1 MGSASREHKVKKGK
15 GSFRRRTKHQ
25 KKKLVGQPLSHPLCY
40 TVRMMIKEDKRQAT
54 YELWFLGDVFNSRVK
69 TRESFD
75 ALLEEAHECLQH
87 AVEAKL
93 VVGGV
98 EIVEV
103 SPDGK
108 IVESVWSMNVDEF
121 EKKN

>member
-1 MGSASREHKVKKGK
+1 MSY
-15 GSFRRRTKHQ
+15 
-25 KKKLVGQPLSHPLCY
+25 PLCY

-69 TRESFD
+69 CRKSFD

-87 AVEAKL
+87 AVDAKL
-93 VVGGV
+93 MVGGV
-98 EIVEV
+98 EIIEV

-108 IVESVWSMNVDEF
+108 VIESVWSMNVDEF
-121 EKKN
+121 EKVNR

>member
-1 MGSASREHKVKKGK
+1 MIEK
-15 GSFRRRTKHQ
+15 Q
-25 KKKLVGQPLSHPLCY
+25 K
-40 TVRMMIKEDKRQAT
+40 AT

-69 TRESFD
+69 CRESFD
-75 ALLEEAHECLQH
+75 ALLEEAHECLRH
-87 AVEAKL
+87 AVDAKL

-108 IVESVWSMNVDEF
+108 IVESVWSTNVDEF
-121 EKKN
+121 EKVNR

>member
-1 MGSASREHKVKKGK
+1 MSN
-15 GSFRRRTKHQ
+15 
-25 KKKLVGQPLSHPLCY
+25 PLCY

-54 YELWFLGDVFNSRVK
+54 YELWYLGDFHESGVKGRETFNR
-69 TRESFD
+69 F
-75 ALLEEAHECLQH
+75 L
-87 AVEAKL
+87 VEAGSL
-93 VVGGV
+93 LQIASEERIGWWGGV

-121 EKKN
+121 EKVRR

>member
-1 MGSASREHKVKKGK
+1 M
-15 GSFRRRTKHQ
+15 
-25 KKKLVGQPLSHPLCY
+25 SHPLCY
-40 TVRMMIKEDKRQAT
+40 TVCMMIKEDKRQAT

-69 TRESFD
+69 CRKSFD

-87 AVEAKL
+87 AVDAKL

-108 IVESVWSMNVDEF
+108 IVESVWSTNVDEF
-121 EKKN
+121 EKVNR